1 MARVFAFVT
10 NRGGAGKSSLSSQ
23 VAPALAQAHPD
34 MSESSAVAL
43 HNSLATPHTPAS
55 PPAQACCCWT

>member
-23 VAPALAQAHPD
+23 VAPALAQAHP
-34 MSESSAVAL
+34 EKSALRQPVVG
-43 HNSLATPHTPAS
+43 T
-55 PPAQACCCWT
+55 